1 MITGRTRLD
10 VAINTGFAVV
20 RLGSLLWVIRLASA
34 VFAPETLGIFLLA
47 RRLASTVANL
57 LQMGSSQTLQRFLP
71 MTDSATARRRYV
83 AMACLLWVAVATV
96 ALGALLPIRSL
107 IGAWAFPSSAEAPEL
122 ALWASALT
130 AVSVLGFIAYSTF
143 LAERR
148 LVLANAIELM
158 SVSGF
163 LLFGLAWSSN
173 ELTPTALLRL
183 QALGVVVLSAVMIAA
198 YLFLGRR
205 STDGP
210 PPAWGEAARAF
221 VAYGLLRGGIT
232 ALDMAVLTIGSWLLR
247 ERPAE
252 AGYLIVAITVVQ
264 AIHVGLGPITQI
276 AAIVA
281 AQLVGHREMAR
292 LSEEV
297 RLLLAGTLYATVLA
311 LAVLVPWSGYMFH
324 LWLRDPELVTGVS
337 FYFSWLAWGMLPLA
351 LFQALRGVIEMR
363 WFAPRNLYTL
373 LAAAA
378 VHLLVYSLGRGL
390 LGEAAAVRTALLAT
404 FLTMGVLTLAWL
416 DASWRRPLRYWGIG
430 RLASVGAVV
439 ALVNGLLAERPGPLE
454 ALLGAIL
461 TATFAVAGLGCWAPP
476 PAVREVREF
485 LWPRRDLESYREA

>member
-1 MITGRTRLD
+1 PR
-10 VAINTGFAVV
+10 
-20 RLGSLLWVIRLASA
+20 
-34 VFAPETLGIFLLA
+34 GIFLLA

-198 YLFLGRR
+198 Y
-205 STDGP
+205 
-210 PPAWGEAARAF
+210 
-221 VAYGLLRGGIT
+221 
-232 ALDMAVLTIGSWLLR
+232 
-247 ERPAE
+247 
-252 AGYLIVAITVVQ
+252 
-264 AIHVGLGPITQI
+264 
-276 AAIVA
+276 
-281 AQLVGHREMAR
+281 
-292 LSEEV
+292 
-297 RLLLAGTLYATVLA
+297 
-311 LAVLVPWSGYMFH
+311 
-324 LWLRDPELVTGVS
+324 
-337 FYFSWLAWGMLPLA
+337 
-351 LFQALRGVIEMR
+351 
-363 WFAPRNLYTL
+363 
-373 LAAAA
+373 
-378 VHLLVYSLGRGL
+378 
-390 LGEAAAVRTALLAT
+390 
-404 FLTMGVLTLAWL
+404 
-416 DASWRRPLRYWGIG
+416 
-430 RLASVGAVV
+430 
-439 ALVNGLLAERPGPLE
+439 
-454 ALLGAIL
+454 
-461 TATFAVAGLGCWAPP
+461 
-476 PAVREVREF
+476 
-485 LWPRRDLESYREA
+485 